1 MDEFSPAQ
9 AGIKSRSAALKSS
22 EDSANSR
29 PFSPD
34 VVYPSR
40 SIQTGGGSWA
50 GRGNLAKDP
59 GEKVN
64 LYRKRD
70 LKAATLR
77 MLLSEYEA
85 EAKALREELDTP
97 DDEKASVSPN
107 PIDTDMLKALGYI
120 E

>member
-1 MDEFSPAQ
+1 
-9 AGIKSRSAALKSS
+9 
-22 EDSANSR
+22 
-29 PFSPD
+29 
-34 VVYPSR
+34 
-40 SIQTGGGSWA
+40 
-50 GRGNLAKDP
+50 
-59 GEKVN
+59 
-64 LYRKRD
+64 
-70 LKAATLR
+70 